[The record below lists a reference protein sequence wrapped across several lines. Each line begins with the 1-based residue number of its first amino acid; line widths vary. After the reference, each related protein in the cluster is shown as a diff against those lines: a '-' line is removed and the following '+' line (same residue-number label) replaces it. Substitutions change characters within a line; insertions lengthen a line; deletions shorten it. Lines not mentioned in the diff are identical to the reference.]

1 MFSLYWMKT
10 LDSLN
15 MSCLSVAGWCRMG
28 YSLTEVDGE
37 SAIKNL
43 PFLSCFFYLPSRL
56 QLTAIVE
63 VRKIIIERCSY
74 SLFYDI

>member
-1 MFSLYWMKT
+1 MKT

-15 MSCLSVAGWCRMG
+15 TSCLSVAGWSRRG

-37 SAIKNL
+37 SAIENL
-43 PFLSCFFYLPSRL
+43 PFPPWFFFFYPPSRL

-63 VRKIIIERCSY
+63 VRTIIIERCSY

>member
-1 MFSLYWMKT
+1 MKT

-15 MSCLSVAGWCRMG
+15 TSCLSVAGWCRRG

-37 SAIKNL
+37 SAIENL
-43 PFLSCFFYLPSRL
+43 PFPPCFFFFFYPPSRL

-63 VRKIIIERCSY
+63 VRTIIIERCSY
-74 SLFYDI
+74 SIFNDI